1 MGYLTTALQGR
12 ALCPSATNVNG
23 LTIYL
28 PFGLRTGPNHP
39 YPPLQVITPRNIMA
53 QKNPAET
60 EANNRIRMKGGSGT
74 SWS

>member
-39 YPPLQVITPRNIMA
+39 YPPLQIMA
-53 QKNPAET
+53 HP
-60 EANNRIRMKGGSGT
+60 IYLGGSFLIL
-74 SWS
+74 

>member
-39 YPPLQVITPRNIMA
+39 YPPLQVITAHPIK
-53 QKNPAET
+53 Q
-60 EANNRIRMKGGSGT
+60 GD
-74 SWS
+74 

>member
-39 YPPLQVITPRNIMA
+39 YPPLQVITG
-53 QKNPAET
+53 Q
-60 EANNRIRMKGGSGT
+60 RIFPVGNT
-74 SWS
+74 VC

>member
-39 YPPLQVITPRNIMA
+39 YPPLQVMA
-53 QKNPAET
+53 HPIKQ
-60 EANNRIRMKGGSGT
+60 GD
-74 SWS
+74 